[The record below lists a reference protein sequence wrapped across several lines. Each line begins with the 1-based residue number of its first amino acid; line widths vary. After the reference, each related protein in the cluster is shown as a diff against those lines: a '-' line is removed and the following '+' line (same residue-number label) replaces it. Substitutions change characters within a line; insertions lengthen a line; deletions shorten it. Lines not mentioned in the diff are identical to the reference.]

1 MSDLGPSWD
10 AGTIKLLL
18 GLSPDDDDETMQVEF
33 MNNERKDDDSSSSNT
48 KSAKLTFANRSMM
61 HRIIHAYDGLVI
73 PMTHGYHYYKFSEVT
88 DGCCDTDG
96 SSSHTPPLHLQLM
109 ALPTSTL
116 ECRVQRLTN
125 SNINSKYIKPH
136 KKGGGRSCKIYKHA
150 SLAYELSQ
158 LLGNSRQCNKCFGAP
173 VPVGSTDELLK
184 YLRLST
190 LWPPI
195 DKQRKGV
202 SADNYL
208 TVRKQHP
215 PEHDEIWSMCQKLI
229 NKVVPDAV
237 YNALAITKMFRG
249 SPHVDN
255 HDQTFQHVIAL
266 GDFDGGCLCTEANDD
281 DGTETFCIDVKDR
294 FGRIDGRN
302 VHWVSAWSGERYSI
316 VYYSTSDDHF
326 TKPVPQIVHNEWM
339 ARKCKKTTVPQRI
352 YSVTNTNLPKHLP
365 LVGLGCSS
373 FSSFF
378 SSGDDNPFT
387 VDTISKDHPIVIG
400 WIETIRHAVLNRGI
414 NLLDTAPWYGHGTSE
429 IVVGYALDTILSDEE
444 DDQVQRKRTGSL
456 IRSDIIINTKVCRY
470 EADPLHQFDFSYAT
484 TMKSV
489 QRSLERLNC
498 GYIDVLQLH
507 DPEFAPSIAELMEET
522 LPALIEC
529 KHRGWTKA
537 LGITGYPLD
546 VQHEILVRSAT
557 VFPGNT
563 VVFDQSL
570 VYCHNNLHDMSLF
583 HESCFSI
590 QPESHEAVDGP
601 TAATTS
607 FADFCEQSH
616 IHLMAAAPL
625 SMGLLTH
632 SGPPE
637 WHPASSALKQACH
650 EASKLCENEK
660 VNISSLAILYA
671 LAHPRIGCTLL
682 GMKDVNEINSA
693 ADLASRFSDIKFDQ
707 KESHQAIL
715 NKVLTPK
722 EREVLEKLQDMSD
735 GPFSQLGEEYR
746 WDGRM
751 EASNFWAM
759 VNKMKQM

>member
-18 GLSPDDDDETMQVEF
+18 GYSPDDDETLRVEF
-33 MNNERKDDDSSSSNT
+33 MNNGRKDDDSGSSNT
-48 KSAKLTFANRSMM
+48 KSAKLTFANQLIM
-61 HRIIHAYDGLVI
+61 HRIIHAYDRLAV
-73 PMTHGYHYYKFSEVT
+73 PMTHGYHYYKFSPVT
-88 DGCCDTDG
+88 DDDE
-96 SSSHTPPLHLQLM
+96 SSSHPPLHLQLM

-116 ECRVQRLTN
+116 EYRVQRLTN
-125 SNINSKYIKPH
+125 SDINSKYIKPH
-136 KKGGGRSCKIYKHA
+136 NKGGGRSCKIYKHA
-150 SLAYELSQ
+150 SLAYELSR
-158 LLGNSRQCNKCFGAP
+158 LLGDSRQCIKCFGAP

-184 YLRLST
+184 YLRSST

-202 SADNYL
+202 SAENYL

-215 PEHDEIWSMCQKLI
+215 PEHDEIWSLCEKLI

-255 HDQTFQHVIAL
+255 HDKTFQHVIAL
-266 GDFDGGCLCTEANDD
+266 GDFDGGCLCTEAND

-316 VYYSTSDDHF
+316 VYYSTLDDHF

-339 ARKCKKTTVPQRI
+339 ASKCKKTLSVPQRI
-352 YSVTNTNLPKHLP
+352 YSVTNINLPKHLP

-414 NLLDTAPWYGHGTSE
+414 NLLDTAPWYGHGISE
-429 IVVGYALDTILSDEE
+429 VVVGYALDTILSDEE
-444 DDQVQRKRTGSL
+444 DDQAQRRRTGSL
-456 IRSDIIINTKVCRY
+456 IRSDIIVNTKVGRY

-489 QRSLERLNC
+489 QRSLKRMNC

-507 DPEFAPSIAELMEET
+507 DPEFCPSIAELMEET

-529 KHRGWTKA
+529 KRRGWTNA

-557 VFPGNT
+557 VIPGT
-563 VVFDQSL
+563 MVFDQSL

-590 QPESHEAVDGP
+590 QCPESQEAVDGP
-601 TAATTS
+601 TAITTS
-607 FADFCEQSH
+607 FADFCKKSH

-632 SGPPE
+632 SSPPE
-637 WHPASSALKQACH
+637 WHPASSTLKQACAR
-650 EASKLCENEK
+650 ASKLCENEK
-660 VNISSLAILYA
+660 ENISSLAILYA
-671 LAHPRIGCTLL
+671 LAHPSIGCTLL
-682 GMKDVNEINSA
+682 GMKDVNEIDSA
-693 ADLASRFSDIKFDQ
+693 ADLASRFSDINFDQ
-707 KESHQAIL
+707 KESHQTIL
-715 NKVLTPK
+715 DKVLTSK
-722 EREVLEKLQDMSD
+722 ERDVLEKMQDMSD

-751 EASNFWAM
+751 EASNFWAT
-759 VNKMKQM
+759 VNKMKQQM